1 MRFVTPKKEIECG
14 AVIDGDF
21 FPENPTT
28 NDFVNRVPCL
38 LGQGSA
44 GTFTL

>member
-38 LGQGSA
+38 LGQG
-44 GTFTL
+44 